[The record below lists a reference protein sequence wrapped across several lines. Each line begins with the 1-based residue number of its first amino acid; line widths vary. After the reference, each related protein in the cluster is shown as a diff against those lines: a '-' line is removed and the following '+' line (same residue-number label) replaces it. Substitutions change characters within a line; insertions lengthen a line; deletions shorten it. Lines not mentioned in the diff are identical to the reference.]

1 MGPISL
7 DINSMQSD
15 PIDLDDLPETP
26 LDAQWPT
33 LEDYLEEYYEQM
45 GGQGEGLKTY
55 FDEFDQ
61 KLEGLRGI
69 VIVGGEPGSGKTAL
83 VLQIGF
89 DTALDGRPVV
99 IYSFEM
105 PKAQLVTRLFQ
116 RAGRISFKKMQK
128 RPDSL
133 LPDDFDQFTKAK
145 ESISQAAS
153 RITIRETKDFF
164 VKNAGAVSAVFDFEE
179 QIRQVDQLTELYGK
193 PPLVIIDS
201 LHEIP
206 VDPKYGRELKQK
218 IDHIMLNLRNMCDQT
233 GATFLVISHQ
243 SRSGQKEQGLTSFLG
258 SASIEYTVDMALTI
272 TIPTEENSLESDRE
286 LSIAKNRYGPKP
298 KGLFTFEG
306 RYMTFAFD
314 AIVTGT
320 NNL

>member
-1 MGPISL
+1 MESA
-7 DINSMQSD
+7 
-15 PIDLDDLPETP
+15 PIDLDDLPETLLSEP
-26 LDAQWPT
+26 GWPT
-33 LEDYLEEYYEQM
+33 LGDYLEEYYSQM

-55 FDEFDQ
+55 FDEFD
-61 KLEGLRGI
+61 KELEGLRGI

-89 DTALDGRPVV
+89 DTAIDGRPVV

-128 RPDSL
+128 KLGDL
-133 LPDDFDQFTKAK
+133 MPDDLEQLEKAK
-145 ESISQAAS
+145 QTIGSVAD

-164 VKNAGAVSAVFDFEE
+164 VKNAGAVGAVFDFEE
-179 QIRQVDQLTELYGK
+179 QIRQIDLLTQQYGK
-193 PPLVIIDS
+193 PPLIIIDS

-206 VDPKYGRELKQK
+206 VDLKYSRELKQK

-233 GATFLVISHQ
+233 GATFLLISHQ
-243 SRSGQKEQGLTSFLG
+243 SRSGQRDQGLNSFLG

-272 TIPTEENSLESDRE
+272 AIPTDENSMESDRE
-286 LSIAKNRYGPKP
+286 LIVAKNRYGPKP
-298 KGLFTFEG
+298 KALFAFDGKYMNFTFE
-306 RYMTFAFD
+306 T
-314 AIVTGT
+314 I
-320 NNL
+320 LSKSSL